1 MAKKIVKAVEET
13 VVEVKEDL
21 TREANEVAGTITVKR
36 WQVAV
41 AAAIIAFLALI
52 VIL

>member
-36 WQVAV
+36 WQVAL
-41 AAAIIAFLALI
+41 AAALITALVLV